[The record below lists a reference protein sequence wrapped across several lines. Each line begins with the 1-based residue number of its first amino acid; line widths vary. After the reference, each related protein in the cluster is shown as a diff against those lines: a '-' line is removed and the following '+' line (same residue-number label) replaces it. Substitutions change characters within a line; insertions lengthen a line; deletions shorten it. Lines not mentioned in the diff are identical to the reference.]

1 MFFFPHLLHTASK
14 AWASRLERRNTYII
28 KCFSSVPKRPISSN
42 TCIKNSCLPHTAAKD
57 LASVYFLGG
66 YMFFFYNLPHT
77 AGKAQA
83 SRLQQRKTC
92 IIKCFS
98 RVPKQPISFSMCIK
112 NSSLLHT
119 AAEDR
124 ASVYFLGGIRSFFTV
139 SRTRLLRLELRMIF
153 LTCVLFLQGAA
164 EAHKGLK
171 KTILYKNKPF
181 SKGSKQPI
189 PF

>member
-1 MFFFPHLLHTASK
+1 MSSMCLRKCCLLHTAAK
-14 AWASRLERRNTYII
+14 YRASYIFWQVHICSFFPICCTRLLRLERQGLREEILILSNV
-28 KCFSSVPKRPISSN
+28 SLVSLSVLFHQTHVSKIAVYR
-42 TCIKNSCLPHTAAKD
+42 TRQLKD

-98 RVPKQPISFSMCIK
+98 RVPKHPISFSMCIK

-139 SRTRLLRLELRMIF
+139 SRTRLLRLERQMIF
-153 LTCVLFLQGAA
+153 
-164 EAHKGLK
+164 
-171 KTILYKNKPF
+171 
-181 SKGSKQPI
+181 
-189 PF
+189 